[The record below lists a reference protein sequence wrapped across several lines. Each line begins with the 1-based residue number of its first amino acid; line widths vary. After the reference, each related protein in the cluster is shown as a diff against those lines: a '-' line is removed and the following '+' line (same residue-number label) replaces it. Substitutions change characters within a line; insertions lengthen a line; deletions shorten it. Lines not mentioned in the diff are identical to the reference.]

1 MNHLLCFDASSPL
14 CEIMRLTQGMA
25 DEVVSLRTCKACGA
39 VPDLCRFTIAPCAT
53 RRYVQEAADAH
64 VWVALSPTLRG
75 RLHAADAA
83 GQPGELADLGAR
95 FAVGQP
101 LRCRVLQVS

>member
-1 MNHLLCFDASSPL
+1 M
-14 CEIMRLTQGMA
+14 
-25 DEVVSLRTCKACGA
+25 
-39 VPDLCRFTIAPCAT
+39 
-53 RRYVQEAADAH
+53 RRYVQEVAEAH

-95 FAVGQP
+95 YRAGQP
-101 LRCRVLQVS
+101 LRCRVLQVSLSLSLLLVAAGQKIVCFLKF